1 MHLRRFPLLEIPAMS
16 SGARRDGVE
25 TVWFALGVKM
35 ATTAA
40 IVVTACLLVERCGPL
55 IGGVVATLPVSAGPA
70 YAFLAAEH
78 GAGFIAASAPASLAS
93 IGATAGFVTVYGA
106 LARTRGRGLSTLG
119 ALVVWAGMTTV
130 LRAAAPGLWTAAA
143 TDVVVFGAAMRIVAA
158 WRRAPLRGAVRS
170 SAWDIPVRAGAA
182 MLVVAAVLAAGRLLG
197 PGAAGALA
205 LAPVVLT
212 SLAVLLHPRIGGPAA
227 AAVMANTVP
236 GLMGFGAATLAIG
249 LTAQSLGA
257 TLSLLLALAISLGWN
272 AGILLL
278 ARARARR

>member
-1 MHLRRFPLLEIPAMS
+1 M
-16 SGARRDGVE
+16 E
-25 TVWFALGVKM
+25 TIWLALGVKM

-40 IVVTACLLVERCGPL
+40 IVVTACLLVERSGPL

-93 IGATAGFVTVYGA
+93 IGASAAFVTVYGA
-106 LARTRGRGLSTLG
+106 LARTQGRAVSTFG
-119 ALVVWAGMTTV
+119 ALAVWAGMTTM
-130 LRAAAPGLWTAAA
+130 LRTVAPELWTAAA
-143 TDVVVFGAAMRIVAA
+143 IDVVLFAAAMRIVAA
-158 WRRAPLRGAVRS
+158 WRRAPLRAGVRS

-182 MLVVAAVLAAGRLLG
+182 MLLVASVLEAGRVLG

-236 GLMGFGAATLAIG
+236 GLMGFGMAILALG
-249 LTAQSLGA
+249 LTAQPLGA
-257 TLSLLLALAISLGWN
+257 IPSLLLALAISLGWN
-272 AGILLL
+272 AGVLLL
-278 ARARARR
+278 ARVRPR